1 MYIRLT
7 TTALQISMRMRFLVF
22 TILLGVPSAWAI
34 AQGTPH
40 PLYTD
45 TTVATIRITI
55 HPDSLA
61 LILHPDSA
69 LSDHEYP
76 ANFVFEMGSVRD
88 SMANI
93 GFRLRGNTS
102 RYSRKKSFKASFN
115 TFIQG
120 RKLYGIEKLNING
133 EHNDPSII
141 RAKLSWDLFAGAGVP
156 ASRASHTRL
165 YINGL
170 YYGLYISV
178 EHVDENFVKARFG
191 NNNGNLF
198 KCLWP
203 ADLVYL
209 GPDPNLY
216 KQLMSNGRRVY
227 ELTINEDEDDYTDLA
242 NLIATIN
249 QTPGGT
255 FATMLQRV
263 FNVNSYLRTMAVD
276 VATGSWD
283 NYWFLKNN
291 YYLYHNTETG
301 KFEFIPYDYDNTF
314 GIWWDGIAPN
324 INWGTRNIYTWG
336 HPSEPR
342 PLASRI
348 MNEQLFRD
356 RFSFYVNRLLQR
368 HFRSDSLFPRI
379 DGIHAMIMQAAEQ
392 DSFRTLDYGYTISD
406 FHNSYNQAL
415 GGHVTYGL
423 KPYITTRRTNALN
436 QLQLSNIAPIISDL
450 TQWPRQPSSQDSVFF
465 RVRVEDEEVN
475 PSVFLSYKVDG
486 VWQPQGAMSDD
497 GQHHDG
503 EAGDEVYG
511 VALPPLSSGAV
522 VEYYVNAVDGGSRQT
537 LEPPDA
543 PASLYTFTVSTAGPA
558 LFINEFM
565 AKNGTTLPDPFGEYD
580 DWIEIYNADP
590 VTVWLGDKYLTDN
603 LNNPTKWAFPDT
615 SIAPGDFL
623 LIWAD
628 GQPQQ
633 GPLHTTFA
641 LDRDGEE
648 IGIYEAGVSGYVS
661 IDTVRFG
668 YQLTDVSMGR
678 YPDGGGGWQQFPSP
692 TPGYSN
698 VVPQSFVVM
707 GGWNLV
713 SIPLNVSDYRGSS
726 LYPDAVSP
734 AYGYSP
740 GSGYVIR
747 DTLENGVGYWLKFAA
762 ADTVSMTGTVRNYDT
777 IHVSAG
783 WNLIGSISQSV
794 TTDSIVQIPS
804 NIIISDYYG
813 YGGGYSPAAALV
825 PGRGYWVRAAQA
837 GMLVLGSH
845 WRQEAP

>member
-1 MYIRLT
+1 
-7 TTALQISMRMRFLVF
+7 MRFLVF
-22 TILLGVPSAWAI
+22 TILLGVPSAWAV
-34 AQGTPH
+34 AQGIPH

-76 ANFVFEMGSVRD
+76 ANFVFEMGSIRD

-102 RYSRKKSFKASFN
+102 RYSRKKSFKVSFN

-120 RKLYGIEKLNING
+120 RKLYGIEKLNLNG

-178 EHVDENFVKARFG
+178 EHVDENFVKTRFG
-191 NNNGNLF
+191 NNNGNLY

-209 GPDPNLY
+209 GSNPNLY
-216 KQLMSNGRRVY
+216 KLIVNGRRVY
-227 ELTINEDEDDYTDLA
+227 ELKINEDQDDYTDLA

-291 YYLYHNTETG
+291 YYLYHNTATG
-301 KFEFIPYDYDNTF
+301 KFEFIPYDYDNSF
-314 GIWWDGIAPN
+314 GIWWDGISPG
-324 INWGTRNIYTWG
+324 IDWGTRNPYTWG
-336 HPSEPR
+336 HPSESR

-348 MNEQLFRD
+348 MNEQIFKD
-356 RFSFYVNRLLQR
+356 RFTFYLNRLLQR
-368 HFRSDSLFPRI
+368 QFRSDLLFPRI
-379 DGIHAMIMQAAEQ
+379 DSIHAMITQAAEQ

-406 FHNSYNQAL
+406 FHNSFTQAT

-423 KPYITTRRTNALN
+423 QPYITTRRSNALN
-436 QLQLSNIAPIISDL
+436 QLQLNNIAPIISDL
-450 TQWPRQPSSQDSVFF
+450 TQWPGQPSSQDSIRFT
-465 RVRVEDEEVN
+465 VRVEDEELN
-475 PSVFLSYKVDG
+475 PSVFLSYRING
-486 VWQPQGAMSDD
+486 AWQPQVPMFDD

-503 EAGDEVYG
+503 DAGDEVYG
-511 VALPPLSSGAV
+511 VILPTMPAGAL
-522 VEYYVNAVDGGSRQT
+522 VEYYINAVDGGARQT

-543 PASLYTFTVSTAGPA
+543 PATLYSFTVHAGGPS

-565 AKNGTTLPDPFGEYD
+565 AKNESFPDPFGEYD
-580 DWIEIYNADP
+580 DWIEIYNADSA
-590 VTVWLGDKYLTDN
+590 TVWLGDKYLTDN

-615 SIAPGDFL
+615 SIGAGEFL

-628 GQPQQ
+628 GQPHQ

-641 LDRDGEE
+641 LDRDGEA
-648 IGIYEAGVSGYVS
+648 IGIYMAGSPGFVP
-661 IDTVRFG
+661 IDTIRFG
-668 YQLTDVSMGR
+668 YQPTDVSMGR
-678 YPDGGGGWQQFPSP
+678 YPDGGAAWHQFTAP

-698 VVPQSFVVM
+698 VVPQSYVVT

-713 SIPLNVSDYRGSS
+713 SIPLNLSDYRRSVV
-726 LYPDAVSP
+726 YPDAVSP
-734 AYGYSP
+734 AYAYSSGPGYA
-740 GSGYVIR
+740 IR

-762 ADTVSMTGTVRNYDT
+762 ADTVSMTGTVRNHDT
-777 IHVSAG
+777 LYVSAG
-783 WNLIGSISQSV
+783 WNLIGSISQPV
-794 TTDSIVQIPS
+794 ATDSIVQIPS
-804 NIIISDYYG
+804 DIVISGYYS
-813 YGGGYSPAAALV
+813 YDGGYSPISTLAS
-825 PGRGYWVRAAQA
+825 GRAYWVKVAQS
-837 GMLVLGSH
+837 GMLLIGN
-845 WRQEAP
+845 P